1 MNPKRTQ
8 KKEENHHKRK
18 LFFIFYT
25 IKRDDDGIES
35 TRTIG
40 RETLRDQQ
48 RRRNDY
54 STVRGHRGLGLG
66 AGVRP
71 RREQRLF
78 EMELPGDAELYAQR
92 DFGSRRVQGLCD
104 FFYIGLER
112 KREREREGDLFSSSL
127 SFFLSLFQTLFVR
140 GKRMEKLD
148 RIFNPIDQLFS
159 LFLSFGKSFPRITH
173 AGNTLFSLLILNAI
187 SSGHD
192 FTVWFTRRHGSDAV

>member
-1 MNPKRTQ
+1 MCEPQKEHKKRGKSSQ
-8 KKEENHHKRK
+8 KET
-18 LFFIFYT
+18 LLYILY

-92 DFGSRRVQGLCD
+92 DFGARRVQGLCD

-148 RIFNPIDQLFS
+148 
-159 LFLSFGKSFPRITH
+159 
-173 AGNTLFSLLILNAI
+173 
-187 SSGHD
+187 
-192 FTVWFTRRHGSDAV
+192 GSNF